1 MRSLEGQ
8 TALVTGGGKGIGRA
22 IALALAARGA
32 RIVITGRE
40 ERALGETVGE
50 IANAGAKARHVAGD
64 VRDPAHLDRAV
75 ARAIEVF
82 GRLDIVIAN
91 AGVSG
96 RVALGSDLA
105 RAEAILAT
113 NVMGAYYTFHAAVPR
128 MHGPGRLL
136 ATSSVLANRGV
147 AGHAAYCASKAALL
161 GLCRAV
167 AHEVAPKKITCNALV
182 PGWVEGDLAEA
193 GLRELAE
200 ATGKSVGDVKRDE
213 IAGIPLGRFVT
224 AEEIAQ
230 LVVYLCGPGASA
242 ITGQAV
248 AI

>member
-50 IANAGAKARHVAGD
+50 LANAGAKARHLAGD

-75 ARAIEVF
+75 DRAIEVF

-128 MHGPGRLL
+128 MQGPGRLL
-136 ATSSVLANRGV
+136 AMSSVLASRGV

-193 GLRELAE
+193 GLRELA
-200 ATGKSVGDVKRDE
+200 ARTGKSVADVKRDE
-213 IAGIPLGRFVT
+213 IDGIPLGRFVT
-224 AEEIAQ
+224 PEEIAQ
-230 LVVYLCGPGASA
+230 LVVYLCGRGADA

-248 AI
+248 TI

>member
-50 IANAGAKARHVAGD
+50 LANAGAKARHVTGD

-75 ARAIEVF
+75 ERAIEVF

-128 MHGPGRLL
+128 MQGPGRLL
-136 ATSSVLANRGV
+136 ATSSVLANRGA

-167 AHEVAPKKITCNALV
+167 AHEVAPKKITCNAIV
-182 PGWVEGDLAEA
+182 PGWVEGDMAEA

-200 ATGKSVGDVKRDE
+200 RTGKSVADVKRDE
-213 IAGIPLGRFVT
+213 VAGIPLGRFVT
-224 AEEIAQ
+224 PEEIAQ
-230 LVVYLCGPGASA
+230 LVVYLCGRGADA